1 MIMTD
6 KTYDTLRLIA
16 LIAVPATTCIV
27 AILSALGYAHT
38 DVVAAILAA
47 IDTFLGAL
55 VEIVRR
61 EYNKRQEG

>member
-1 MIMTD
+1 MSN

-27 AILSALGYAHT
+27 AILSALGYVHT

-61 EYNKRQEG
+61 DYNNKQEG

>member
-1 MIMTD
+1 MSN

-47 IDTFLGAL
+47 IDTFLGAV

>member
-1 MIMTD
+1 MSN

-16 LIAVPATTCIV
+16 LIAVPATTCVV

>member
-1 MIMTD
+1 MTN
-6 KTYDTLRLIA
+6 KMYDTLRLIA

-47 IDTFLGAL
+47 IDTFLGTL

-61 EYNKRQEG
+61 EYNKQNGGD

>member
-1 MIMTD
+1 MTN
-6 KTYDTLRLIA
+6 KMYDTLRLIA

-38 DVVAAILAA
+38 DVVILAA
-47 IDTFLGAL
+47 IDTFLGTL

-61 EYNKRQEG
+61 DYNERMNG

>member
-1 MIMTD
+1 MSN

-47 IDTFLGAL
+47 IDTFIGAL

-61 EYNKRQEG
+61 DYNERMSG

>member
-1 MIMTD
+1 MSN

-38 DVVAAILAA
+38 DVVAAVLAA
-47 IDTFLGAL
+47 IDTFLGTL

-61 EYNKRQEG
+61 EYYKRVDG

>member
-1 MIMTD
+1 MSN

-27 AILSALGYAHT
+27 AILSAHGYVHT

-55 VEIVRR
+55 EEIVRR
-61 EYNKRQEG
+61 DYNNKQEG

>member
-1 MIMTD
+1 MSN

-55 VEIVRR
+55 VEILRR

>member
-1 MIMTD
+1 MNMTNEA
-6 KTYDTLRLIA
+6 YDRLRLVA

-47 IDTFLGAL
+47 IDTFLGTL

-61 EYNKRQEG
+61 EYNKREEG

>member
-1 MIMTD
+1 MSN

-27 AILSALGYAHT
+27 AILSALGYAHI

>member
-1 MIMTD
+1 MNMTN

-61 EYNKRQEG
+61 EYNKRMEG

>member
-6 KTYDTLRLIA
+6 RTYDTLRLIA

-47 IDTFLGAL
+47 IDTYLGAL